1 MSPCCLCNEEFGY
14 CATVLLS
21 LLQNIGE
28 SVLSSLIL
36 EKPCIKVGGWLKES
50 FCNAS
55 AKLKGCLLPGMDET
69 LLYASVICF

>member
-1 MSPCCLCNEEFGY
+1 M
-14 CATVLLS
+14 
-21 LLQNIGE
+21 
-28 SVLSSLIL
+28 LSSLIL